1 MCVNYL
7 NEVLNEEMIN
17 ELINAGP
24 CYYNETPSRYTG
36 VVNQIDFYID
46 YSKMIPISIIRI
58 ECEDFLNEK
67 TSHPLVLY
75 LDQSNQYTKK
85 LLKNL
90 EMTFNDPL
98 VPQFE
103 RLVGCELSF
112 EVTWLDENQSFI
124 MDAWLI
130 KHNSS
135 LNDKVVTH
143 LGKLDEPAILDKAD
157 CDLLDPNSKVNQL
170 EAIRL
175 EDYVDDWDELDESYY
190 AKVVN
195 QLF

>member
-67 TSHPLVLY
+67 TSHPLELY

-90 EMTFNDPL
+90 
-98 VPQFE
+98 
-103 RLVGCELSF
+103 
-112 EVTWLDENQSFI
+112 
-124 MDAWLI
+124 
-130 KHNSS
+130 
-135 LNDKVVTH
+135 
-143 LGKLDEPAILDKAD
+143 
-157 CDLLDPNSKVNQL
+157 
-170 EAIRL
+170 
-175 EDYVDDWDELDESYY
+175 
-190 AKVVN
+190 
-195 QLF
+195 